1 MKDGKL
7 VIDKTPN
14 GESPLVKG
22 ATPILGCDVWG
33 TLATPSPEV
42 SRGVL
47 GQHSKNL
54 SPLSGRGFSL
64 PARQE
69 CQLSIL

>member
-22 ATPILGCDVWG
+22 ATPILGCDVWEHSQR
-33 TLATPSPEV
+33 PSEV

-47 GQHSKNL
+47 GSIPRT
-54 SPLSGRGFSL
+54 SPRFRGEVFL
-64 PARQE
+64 CPADGMRA
-69 CQLSIL
+69 LDF